1 MATPSIDWAPHLDT
15 IEEMLR
21 GGKTRR
27 EIAAYL
33 GVKETSLSSMIKR
46 YGMSGLSPNNSA
58 TGGSSPQNAHNRID
72 WVPLLPALLEMM
84 EREESAT
91 VIAKK
96 LGVSPASLSA
106 AMERQVPKAIRT
118 RWKKARQE
126 AAHPK
131 KVQTAPDTR
140 QPYDAYSDVTWA
152 ALWNGNPPPKPDRSF
167 ARFGLRLH

>member
-1 MATPSIDWAPHLDT
+1 MATPSIDWTPHLDT

-27 EIAAYL
+27 EIAAHL

-72 WVPLLPALLEMM
+72 WAPLMPALLEMM
-84 EREESAT
+84 GRVESAT

-106 AMERQVPKAIRT
+106 AMEREVPKAIRSK
-118 RWKKARQE
+118 WKKARQE
-126 AAHPK
+126 ATHPK
-131 KVQTAPDTR
+131 KQRAEPILR
-140 QPYDAYSDVTWA
+140 QPLEAFSDVSWRA
-152 ALWNGNPPPKPDRSF
+152 IFGGNPPPVPDF
-167 ARFGLRLH
+167 AFGRGGRLH